1 MIKLV
6 YDLIVIGMGPAG
18 ISAAIYAKRAGL
30 NILCLDKMMP
40 GGYLNF
46 IDRIDNYPGYYNI
59 SGPELAFKM
68 QEQLSQMEVPFVI
81 ENVVDI
87 KIENNVKLVVT
98 SKNSYSCKNVIIATG
113 RVSRQ
118 LGLENELE
126 LEGKGISHCALCDG
140 ALFKGRDV
148 AVVGGGNSA
157 LQEAKYLANICN
169 KVYIIHRRDSFRAD
183 VELVNEIQNQHNVE
197 FVKNVTITK
206 LLSDG
211 DKLIGVELSNGLSL
225 DIACLFSYVG
235 YVPGTKFATTLNIT
249 DNDGYIN
256 VDKNYETNIP
266 GIYAIGDI
274 IKQRIYQIV
283 TAVSDGAVCA
293 TIIADKLK
301 SE

>member
-1 MIKLV
+1 ML
-6 YDLIVIGMGPAG
+6 YDLVIVGMGPAG

-46 IDRIDNYPGYYNI
+46 IDRVDNYPGFYNI

-68 QEQLSQMEVPFVI
+68 QEQLKELEVPFVM

-87 KIENNVKLVVT
+87 EINDDIKNVIT
-98 SKNSYSCKNVIIATG
+98 SKNSYLTKNVIIATG

-183 VELVNEIQNQHNVE
+183 AELVQEIENQHNVE
-197 FVKNVTITK
+197 LVKNVTITK

-235 YVPGTKFATTLNIT
+235 YVPGTKFATSLNIT
-249 DNDGYIN
+249 DKDGYID
-256 VDKNYETNIP
+256 VDDNYETKIS

-283 TAVSDGAVCA
+283 TATSDGAVCA
-293 TIIADKLK
+293 TIIFDRLK

>member
-1 MIKLV
+1 MI
-6 YDLIVIGMGPAG
+6 YDLIIVGMGPAG
-18 ISAAIYAKRAGL
+18 ISASIYAKRAGL
-30 NILCLDKMMP
+30 NILCVDKMMP

-46 IDRIDNYPGYYNI
+46 IDRVDNYPGYYNI

-68 QEQLSQMEVPFVI
+68 QDQLKELEVPFVM
-81 ENVVDI
+81 ENVIDI
-87 KIENNVKLVVT
+87 KVNDNIKIVVT

-157 LQEAKYLANICN
+157 LQEAKYLAGICN

-183 VELVNEIQNQHNVE
+183 VQLVNEIDNQQNVE
-197 FVKNVTITK
+197 FIKNVTITK
-206 LLSDG
+206 LISDG
-211 DKLIGVELSNGLSL
+211 NKLVGVELSNGTSL

-235 YVPGTKFATTLNIT
+235 YVPGTKFATSLNIT
-249 DNDGYIN
+249 DKDGYID
-256 VDKNYETNIP
+256 VDDNYETNIL
-266 GIYAIGDI
+266 GVYAVGDI

-293 TIIADKLK
+293 TIISDRLK